1 MSLEALSEY
10 YSRLAG
16 EYRALAEQLAS
27 NKFLHILFRI
37 GNFRTK
43 IFIVMLLDVRPW
55 STHELSHVLNVDV
68 GYLVNELRRLEREG
82 LVQHISRGIWKI
94 KL

>member
-55 STHELSHVLNVDV
+55 RVVELSRFFNLPPGNVLRALKQLEKED
-68 GYLVNELRRLEREG
+68 LVRR
-82 LVQHISRGIWKI
+82 ISRGTWKI
-94 KL
+94 NL